1 MIKWC
6 QTVWRD
12 FHSTVHHIP
21 PWSHSFNYSLS
32 RRTPTET
39 SWKSVKKCFIKYFKK
54 KLPFVIA
61 THKTSSYLVPSHFAF
76 TWNPIDLDFRMTF
89 LISPFTFH
97 TITWHGN
104 CLLSMFCSVFDEDTL
119 AWIGLQHFSF
129 LSFQAQFCHRE
140 IV

>member
-54 KLPFVIA
+54 
-61 THKTSSYLVPSHFAF
+61 
-76 TWNPIDLDFRMTF
+76 
-89 LISPFTFH
+89 
-97 TITWHGN
+97 N
-104 CLLSMFCSVFDEDTL
+104 CLLSSQRTKQAVILSHRILLSPEIPST
-119 AWIGLQHFSF
+119 WIFVWHFSF
-129 LSFQAQFCHRE
+129 LLSPFTQSHDTGIVSCLCFAAFLMRIPLRE
-140 IV
+140 LVCNTFHFFPFKHNFATEK